1 MIYAFY
7 GSLLIAML
15 INGYFGVYKE
25 MWMYA
30 DALNMFGISIL
41 CFANAYEHYLNKKNK

>member
-1 MIYAFY
+1 
-7 GSLLIAML
+7 ML

-30 DALNMFGISIL
+30 EALNMFGISIL
-41 CFANAYEHYLNKKNK
+41 CFANAYEQYLKKKNK